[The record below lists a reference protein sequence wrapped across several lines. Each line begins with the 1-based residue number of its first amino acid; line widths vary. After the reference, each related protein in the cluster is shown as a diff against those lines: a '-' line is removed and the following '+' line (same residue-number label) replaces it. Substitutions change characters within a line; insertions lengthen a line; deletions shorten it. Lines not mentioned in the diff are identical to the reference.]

1 MVLLVTASSVG
12 YRRKECYYI
21 SEAASL
27 WALGRRQHIWLWLLN
42 QGLAGAKTEGV
53 SNEDIQSFGET
64 EYAVSSFVKSKQ
76 AAPQPLE
83 IQCKCKTKSG
93 LLVQSSSFLL
103 CPLIPLSLYSNLSCL
118 G

>member
-27 WALGRRQHIWLWLLN
+27 WVLGKRQHIWLWLLN

-76 AAPQPLE
+76 AAPSHL
-83 IQCKCKTKSG
+83 KFNVNAK
-93 LLVQSSSFLL
+93 QSLAYW
-103 CPLIPLSLYSNLSCL
+103 CRAPLSFCAL
-118 G
+118 